1 MKRSQRIKELGT
13 DPEKWM
19 RAFTHDVYFHS
30 AGHPTAEETE
40 RFTMKWFEDAI
51 RAGRNAERAL
61 LQRQAGTEN

>member
-1 MKRSQRIKELGT
+1 
-13 DPEKWM
+13 M